1 MAKKEDSSNVWI
13 VTFADL
19 VTLLFIFFVLLTMLS
34 AKPKNCG
41 GISKYMENHRNLFLN
56 YELRATKLECIISL
70 PQDYLFRSGRAEIRE
85 STLRDLTP
93 FFELIKS
100 LPEHQGDLV
109 IVEGHTD
116 NVPIRTRR
124 YPSNWELSSS
134 RSLNM
139 ARFLV
144 DRLGYDEKTVSIN
157 AYADTRPKIPYL
169 DEFGLPLKGK
179 SLREARRVNR
189 RIEVILVDQPKSRN
203 LAKILFDGRLL

>member
-34 AKPKNCG
+34 ASPKNCG
-41 GISKYMENHRNLFLN
+41 GIAKYMEDHRNLFLN

-70 PQDYLFRSGRAEIRE
+70 PQDYLFRSGKAEIRE

-116 NVPIRTRR
+116 NVPIRTKR

-157 AYADTRPKIPYL
+157 AYAETRPKIPYI
-169 DEFGLPLKGK
+169 DQFGLPLKGK

-203 LAKILFDGRLL
+203 LAKILFDGRIL